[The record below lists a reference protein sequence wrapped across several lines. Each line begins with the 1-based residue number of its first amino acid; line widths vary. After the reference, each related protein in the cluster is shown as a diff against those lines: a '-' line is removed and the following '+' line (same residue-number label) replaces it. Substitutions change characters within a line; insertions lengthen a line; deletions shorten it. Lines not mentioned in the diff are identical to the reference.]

1 MLFPLPGKMRRK
13 ISQCGML
20 QLFRTSDRTWSA
32 TAARTSRHPH
42 RPRSSGSVGTS
53 PGGITSRISFL
64 FSSAPGFWQF
74 LIKEKNVFS
83 EGDMAVYPAHGVGVI
98 RAVETKKI
106 GGIDQSFY
114 VFEILDNSMR
124 IMIPTSGSKNV
135 GLRAIVG
142 KHEVS
147 NVYDILADR
156 SVVLGTQTW
165 NRRYRDYM
173 EKIKTGSVQEVAV
186 VLRDLFLL
194 SVDKDLSYGERKM
207 LDTAK
212 NLLVKELSLAQN
224 TEESAVSKSIEA
236 IFS

>member
-1 MLFPLPGKMRRK
+1 
-13 ISQCGML
+13 
-20 QLFRTSDRTWSA
+20 
-32 TAARTSRHPH
+32 
-42 RPRSSGSVGTS
+42 
-53 PGGITSRISFL
+53 
-64 FSSAPGFWQF
+64 
-74 LIKEKNVFS
+74 VFS

-98 RAVETKKI
+98 KAVETKKI

-114 VFEILDNSMR
+114 ILEILDNSMR
-124 IMIPTSGSKNV
+124 IMIPTTGSKNV

-147 NVYDILADR
+147 NVFDILADR
-156 SVVLGTQTW
+156 TVSLGTQTW
-165 NRRYRDYM
+165 NMRYRDYM
-173 EKIKTGSVQEVAV
+173 EKIKTGSVHEDAV

-224 TEESAVSKSIEA
+224 TEEAAVSKSIEA